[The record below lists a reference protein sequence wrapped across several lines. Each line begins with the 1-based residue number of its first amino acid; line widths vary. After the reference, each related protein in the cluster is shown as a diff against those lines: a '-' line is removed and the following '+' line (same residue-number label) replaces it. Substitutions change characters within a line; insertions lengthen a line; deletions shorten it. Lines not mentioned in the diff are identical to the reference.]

1 MSSFQRSA
9 GSGQHSAISFQL
21 LCVAARALSPVSCL
35 LSPPKIRISRP
46 PLLPSP
52 VSRLASHRP
61 LLPAALLLLPAI
73 FGRSQPALAVTLRG
87 SIESPSAIT
96 RIWAVNRVRTN
107 PLAVSR
113 GVLGHGKNRTPWVFP
128 GTWNPQTHHFSI
140 PHLVS
145 GHHYDLIVW
154 NKQGRWE
161 GVNMNYYRLCTL
173 QGKFTAADSRQIVR
187 FITKIERFTNYNRP
201 LWIAADH
208 RHATVVVEQIRTTGF
223 YSGHQGSII
232 FRVAVW
238 YFQRF
243 FGGWEKVSNMGIV
256 LTRWRG
262 PASEIPNPWQYLPA
276 LGGIHVKKSGRY
288 TAIHIKLPAKAS
300 PHHGLDGAI
309 P

>member
-1 MSSFQRSA
+1 MRYRQ
-9 GSGQHSAISFQL
+9 
-21 LCVAARALSPVSCL
+21 
-35 LSPPKIRISRP
+35 
-46 PLLPSP
+46 
-52 VSRLASHRP
+52 
-61 LLPAALLLLPAI
+61 LLLPVLLACTQI
-73 FGRSQPALAVTLRG
+73 LWHGHWAGAVTLRG
-87 SIESPSAIT
+87 TLQSPSAIT

-113 GVLGHGKNRTPWVFP
+113 GILGHGKNRTPWVFP
-128 GTWNPQTHHFSI
+128 GTWNPRTHRFSI
-140 PHLVS
+140 PHLVP

-154 NKQGRWE
+154 NHQGRGE
-161 GVNMNYYRLCTL
+161 GVNMRYYRLCTP
-173 QGKFTAADSRQIVR
+173 QGQFTAADSHQIVR
-187 FITKIERFTNYNRP
+187 FITKIQRFTNYNQP

-208 RHATVVVEQIRTTGF
+208 RHATVVVEQIRTTSF

-262 PASEIPNPWQYLPA
+262 PAAQIPNPWQYLPA
-276 LGGIHVKKSGRY
+276 LGGIDIKKSGRY
-288 TAIHIKLPAKAS
+288 AAIHIILPAKAS

-309 P
+309 PTAQK